1 MFALVAGLVFSIALL
16 LAIGTILA
24 MFALYHDK
32 MVAALLFEPIPKEA
46 PIYQLRIRRPRMDA
60 VERRTVRA
68 APASPTPVRFVAA

>member
-32 MVAALLFEPIPKEA
+32 MVAALLFQPIPKEA
-46 PIYQLRIRRPRMDA
+46 PVYQLRIRRPRMGATEPRVAHPALARLA
-60 VERRTVRA
+60 VA
-68 APASPTPVRFVAA
+68 

>member
-16 LAIGTILA
+16 LAVGTILA

-46 PIYQLRIRRPRMDA
+46 PVYKLHIRRPRMA
-60 VERRTVRA
+60 VVERRTMRSA
-68 APASPTPVRFVAA
+68 PVRLALA

>member
-32 MVAALLFEPIPKEA
+32 MVAALLFQPIPKEA
-46 PIYQLRIRRPRMDA
+46 PVYQLHIRRPRMGA
-60 VERRTVRA
+60 AERRVARL
-68 APASPTPVRFVAA
+68 APAHFVAA